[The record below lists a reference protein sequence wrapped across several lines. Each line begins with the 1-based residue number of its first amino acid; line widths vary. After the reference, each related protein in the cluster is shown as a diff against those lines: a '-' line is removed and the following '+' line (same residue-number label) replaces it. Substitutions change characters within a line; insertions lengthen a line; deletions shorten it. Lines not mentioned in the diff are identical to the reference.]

1 MALGYIVP
9 EGVHEARGYT
19 HVVKA
24 QGGTM
29 VFISGQVGVAPDGT
43 TAVGLEAQAKQVY
56 ENLANCLA
64 SVGATVNDVAKINTY
79 VVDYSPEKREAI
91 SAGRR
96 PVFGETFPASTLV
109 GVQALAQPALLI
121 EVEAVVVLNS

>member
-1 MALGYIVP
+1 MALEYIAP

-29 VFISGQVGVAPDGT
+29 VFISGQVGVAPDGS
-43 TAVGLEAQAKQVY
+43 TAVGLEAQSKQVH
-56 ENLANCLA
+56 ENLANCLK
-64 SVGATVNDVAKINTY
+64 SVGATVKDVAKLNTY
-79 VVDYSPEKREAI
+79 VVDYSPEKRGAI

-96 PVFGETFPASTLV
+96 PVFGDSFPASTLI

-121 EVEAVVVLNS
+121 EVEAIVVLNS